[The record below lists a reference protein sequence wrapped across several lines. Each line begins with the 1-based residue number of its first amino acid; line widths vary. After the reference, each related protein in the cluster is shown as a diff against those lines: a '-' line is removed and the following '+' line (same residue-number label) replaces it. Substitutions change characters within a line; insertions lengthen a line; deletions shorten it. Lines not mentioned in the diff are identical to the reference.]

1 MICRGGNPGA
11 EYRIFG
17 TEDAIRGYNRNA
29 NENISLPGGGEK

>member
-1 MICRGGNPGA
+1 M

-29 NENISLPGGGEK
+29 NENVMMPGGGD